1 MKDYLH
7 SVVLDDEKCIGCT
20 NCMRRCPTEAIRVR
34 NKKAVIIKERCI
46 DCGECIR
53 VCPSHAQNSITD
65 DLISLNEFKYN
76 IAIPSVSLYGQFTTN
91 TDMNKVYQGIKSLGF
106 DYVFDEGI
114 AADILSKVIK
124 EMLKSNNLPKPVI
137 SSFCPA
143 VLRLIQVRF
152 PSLIDNIITVES
164 PMEVAGRIV
173 REKAV
178 NELGYKPEEVGVFYL
193 TSCPAKVTSIKKPIG
208 IEKSSLNGSISIK
221 EIYGDIVKKMK
232 DITQVSEF
240 ERASSKGIMWGIVE
254 GQGHSI
260 GLKNYIAVDGI
271 ENVIGILEEMELG
284 KLNSLDYFEGFACVG
299 GCVGGPLNI
308 ENSFISKS
316 VIKKISANIP
326 NANQKYI
333 DDAYISSLV
342 EKGFIDWIEKIEP
355 KGILTLD
362 ENIQKAIEKLEKIKQ
377 ISQSLPGLDCGS
389 CGAPTCRALAE
400 DTVRGFGSVND
411 CIIRSKQK

>member
-7 SVVLDDEKCIGCT
+7 SVVLDYEKCIGCT

-65 DLISLNEFKYN
+65 DLVSLNEFKYN

-124 EMLKSNNLPKPVI
+124 EMLKSGSLPKPVI

-208 IEKSSLNGSISIK
+208 IKKSSLNGSISIK

-232 DITQVSEF
+232 DITQVPEF
-240 ERASSKGIMWGIVE
+240 DRASSKGIMWGIVG

-316 VIKKISANIP
+316 VIKKISANSP
-326 NANQKYI
+326 NVNQKYI

-342 EKGFIDWIEKIEP
+342 EKGFIDWVEKIEP

-400 DTVRGFGSVND
+400 DTVRGFGSAND